1 LAICLLFSSF
11 SFGYTQECGTLSKT
25 ETEMQS
31 LPYYGNNTTYLN
43 SIETRLSAY
52 FNDSLVP
59 RNNPLCN
66 VNIDFI
72 IPVKFWLWTVS
83 SNDPFLPSAITLR
96 QAMENLNIIYR
107 NNGFRF
113 KFVMVCPEVRIVSN
127 IDNVSDLTLVAAPT
141 DNSAIHVHVVN
152 SLPGANGTYISF
164 QGERIG
170 IRRNRITTATLA
182 HEIGHFFGLNHP
194 FRNGSSTNP
203 CTQES
208 VSRTRQFNG
217 CFPKSGLICERNGD
231 ALCDTEAEI
240 DYTIPANTNINTCT
254 FVSGPNFV
262 DNFGD
267 RFLTIPV
274 NQKNVMSLGDCRNF
288 FSRGQRLAISGNY
301 LDSRRDMFLANSNAV
316 KPDNFEPD
324 DSDRIALPANEGAQ
338 SAITLGETQ
347 CRSLH
352 TTMLGCSDAVDWVRF
367 ASENFVTNYRVTLET
382 DASNAVSTVRVW
394 NVNAVTG
401 LRTTQLTTTNT
412 TNGNIRTFVFTN
424 VANALY
430 LIEVVRN
437 GSVAGLYRIGIS
449 NNAQL
454 LGPDRVCTSSSYN
467 VTNLA
472 STVTWSAI
480 PSGIVTLT
488 PGANNTVTVTRL
500 TDGNITLRA
509 TSGFLVLNKAVIV
522 GSPVPTPPITEIKK
536 PCPNGTINGIY
547 VADVNAPGNVV
558 NHIWSCTSC
567 NIISPYGSRNTNVE
581 IGLNLGVSYATS
593 FNLTAQ
599 SVGICGNL
607 SAPTTN
613 TFYTDGGSACGGGGQ
628 ELRMAMSPNPAST
641 QLNLSLSNTDPNRRA
656 IPNETI
662 EVSIFNSFQKLVYNN
677 KFATMEIQLNVS
689 TLPTGLYTLRIVRGI
704 DIVTKTFSI
713 VR

>member
-1 LAICLLFSSF
+1 
-11 SFGYTQECGTLSKT
+11 
-25 ETEMQS
+25 MQS
-31 LPYYGNNTTYLN
+31 LPYYGNNITYLN
-43 SIETRLSAY
+43 NIEAQFNAY
-52 FNDSLVP
+52 LNDSLVP
-59 RNNPLCN
+59 RNNPICS
-66 VNIDFI
+66 VNSDFI
-72 IPVKFWLWTVS
+72 IPIRFWLWTVTTA
-83 SNDPFLPSAITLR
+83 DPELPNAIQLREAMNTLN
-96 QAMENLNIIYR
+96 ATYR

-113 KFVMVCPEVRIVSN
+113 KFVMCPIIRIVSSINNVTNTQLVNAPSVGNCIN
-127 IDNVSDLTLVAAPT
+127 I
-141 DNSAIHVHVVN
+141 HVVN
-152 SLPGANGTYISF
+152 SFNDNRFGVYNPFL
-164 QGERIG
+164 GERIG
-170 IRRNRITTATLA
+170 IRRDRLNTATLA
-182 HEIGHFFGLNHP
+182 HEIGHYFSLQHT
-194 FRNGSSTNP
+194 FRNGTSTSQ
-203 CTQES
+203 CVQEA
-208 VSRTRQFNG
+208 VSRTRQFSG
-217 CFPKSGLICERNGD
+217 CFLKSGLICDKNGD
-231 ALCDTEAEI
+231 ALCDTDAER
-240 DYTIPANTNINTCT
+240 DNNTCAFT
-254 FVSGPNFV
+254 TNPNV
-262 DNFGD
+262 IDNFGD
-267 RFLTIPV
+267 LFLVIPT
-274 NQKNVMSLGDCRNF
+274 NRKNIMSGGDCRVF
-288 FSRGQRLAISGNY
+288 FSRGQRLAALGNY
-301 LDSRRDMFLANSNAV
+301 FNRSSLFSANSLSV

-324 DSDRIALPANEGAQ
+324 DSEAFDRVGNLGAQGVIAL
-338 SAITLGETQ
+338 GESQ
-347 CRSLH
+347 CRSFNSMVL
-352 TTMLGCSDAVDWVRF
+352 TCPDVVDWIRF
-367 ASENFVTNYRVTLET
+367 QSENFATTYRIIVES
-382 DASNAVSTVRVW
+382 DAANAVNTVRVW
-394 NVNAVTG
+394 NVNAEG
-401 LRTTQLTTTNT
+401 LRTTQQATTVT
-412 TNGNIRTFVFTN
+412 TNGSIKTFVFN
-424 VANALY
+424 NSANNIY

-437 GSVAGLYRIGIS
+437 GNNEGLYKISIG

-454 LGPDRVCTSSSYN
+454 SGPERVCTSASYN

-509 TSGFLVLNKAVIV
+509 TAGFLVLNKAVII

-547 VADVNAPGNVV
+547 VADVNAPSNVV

-662 EVSIFNSFQKLVYNN
+662 EISIFNSFQKLVYNN
-677 KFATMEIQLNVS
+677 KFTTMEIQLNVS
-689 TLPTGLYTLRIVRGI
+689 TFPTGLYTLRIVRGI

-713 VR
+713 IR